1 VIEAI
6 NIFGKV
12 DTKDSETE
20 MLQDFRNEIKAS
32 GFEAILKEKGFN
44 EEDYNVFELIDGQSE
59 IVLMYDKI

>member
-1 VIEAI
+1 MI
-6 NIFGKV
+6 NGIDVRGEV
-12 DTKDSETE
+12 DTKASETE

-44 EEDYNVFELIDGQSE
+44 EEDYNMFELVDGQSE

>member
-1 VIEAI
+1 MIEAI